1 MKPVN
6 PKPEKYISFPPEL
19 NEKLIHLRLVVMY
32 KFQSIKT
39 YILRVI
45 NQIGFLIK
53 KIRKYN

>member
-6 PKPEKYISFPPEL
+6 PKPEKYISIPPEL

-39 YILRVI
+39 YSKGYKPNWISD
-45 NQIGFLIK
+45 
-53 KIRKYN
+53 